1 MSWQGGHKDLLADV
15 SYVSCGTSGDS
26 WILRPEELSAAS
38 GMRQDPRRACYVT
51 SSGGCSLESFPF
63 PFLMRV

>member
-38 GMRQDPRRACYVT
+38 
-51 SSGGCSLESFPF
+51 ESD
-63 PFLMRV
+63 LQWSDLQLH